1 MLLRTHL
8 AFGLLVGLLSLNYLN
23 VPSTYLFIIMV
34 CFASA
39 LPDIDESDSRIG
51 RKLRPLSTIIEKV
64 FGHRNIFHSIFPLI
78 LIFIIFF
85 YVLKWNVAGVA
96 FLLGYSSHLFTD
108 MFTYMGVGLLYP
120 LYKGRITGFIK
131 TGGIVEHILF
141 FILIFANILVLGWF
155 F

>member
-1 MLLRTHL
+1 MLLRTHVT
-8 AFGLLVGLLSLNYLN
+8 FGLLIGLLSLNYLD
-23 VPSTYLFIIMV
+23 VPNKYVYIALICI
-34 CFASA
+34 ASA
-39 LPDIDESDSRIG
+39 LPDIDESNSRIG

-78 LIFIIFF
+78 GIFIIFF
-85 YVLKWNVAGVA
+85 YVLDWNVAGIA

-131 TGGIVEHILF
+131 TGGIVEHIIF
-141 FILIFANILVLGWF
+141 FILILANILVLGWF